1 MKKYKC
7 PNRKT
12 YGIIWAGIIIFI
24 TCLATAFFALLPF
37 WLENAASTE
46 LVGYSFFM
54 VGLALL
60 GYIGFFRSL
69 PQYATVLTISGD
81 HIIWRCPFYKTIELD
96 STMCK
101 YVMVE
106 NSYSQLKGFQ
116 KELLLNHGRGDE
128 FQYIYAS
135 LYPFPQKYKGKAA
148 AIRSRQGQ
156 ITFAYSDELCQH
168 LIEILPENKSGLLI
182 SFYNRMQAVDKEK
195 NAKKRK
201 SKKK

>member
-24 TCLATAFFALLPF
+24 TCFATAFFALLPS
-37 WLENAASTE
+37 WLENAVSAE
-46 LVGYSFFM
+46 LVWGSLVI

-60 GYIGFFRSL
+60 GYIAFFRAL
-69 PQYATVLTISGD
+69 PQYAAILTISGD

-106 NSYSQLKGFQ
+106 NSYSQFKGFQ

-128 FQYIYAS
+128 FQYIYVS
-135 LYPFPQKYKGKAA
+135 LYPLPQKYKGKAA
-148 AIRSRQGQ
+148 TIRSRQGQ
-156 ITFAYSDELCQH
+156 IAFAYSDELCQH
-168 LIEILPENKSGLLI
+168 LIKILPENKSGLLI

-195 NAKKRK
+195 NVKKQKRK
-201 SKKK
+201 RK